1 MSSSDIQLEMNF
13 SEKQNRFRSTVESGA
28 FSLLIES
35 GVSALQLPVKE
46 ALKQLSTLEEA
57 VTKIDNIPCGL
68 ALLDGQSNPGNWS
81 AIEFAAQLSE
91 SLRDRHVVYLSGA
104 NRDPGEIDRQLAIA
118 ANANSANIV
127 AVSGDLGQNIPVRTD
142 SGRIF
147 KRLMEQ
153 AFFAG
158 VTVNPYQYD
167 PWALLAQ
174 YSKLAARILS
184 NGGFFVTQ
192 MGWDTLKLQSLT
204 WYLLSGDLYAPG
216 FARLLF
222 LTPERMKKL
231 LEEDSPGIIIG
242 KELRKTMEHELT
254 LSRKLFDVAQFHR
267 LERQSAACKVLG
279 FSGIQLAGADHPAVA
294 AEAAK
299 AVVKGINAFRNF
311 DEFLE
316 CYRSDLA
323 ESEVNSFHLRFQMFD
338 RVLKRPYPFD
348 DPPRRAE
355 LPDPGISFWE
365 KLKVLFA
372 AKDPFAKRRQGIAT
386 AGNCPKH
393 NTMGPCGGVRHDGR
407 CENNCQECA
416 YRKWFRFAAA
426 KDALNGI
433 EKEMI

>member
-1 MSSSDIQLEMNF
+1 V
-13 SEKQNRFRSTVESGA
+13 EKGE
-28 FSLLIES
+28 FSLLFES
-35 GVSALQLPVKE
+35 AVQGPQLPAKE
-46 ALKQLSTLEEA
+46 VVKQLKNLEDA
-57 VTKIDNIPCGL
+57 VCAIDKFPCGV
-68 ALLDGQSNPGNWS
+68 AVIDKGENPEGLS
-81 AIEFAAQLSE
+81 AVEFAAQMSE
-91 SLRDRHVVYLSGA
+91 DLRDRHAVYLSGI
-104 NRDPGEIDRQLAIA
+104 NRDEKEICRQLAIA
-118 ANANSANIV
+118 ENSGNFNIV
-127 AVSGDLGQNIPVRTD
+127 AVSGDLTTPPGVRTD
-142 SGRIF
+142 SGVIF
-147 KRLMEQ
+147 KKIMERKSL
-153 AFFAG
+153 FSG
-158 VTVNPYQYD
+158 VTVNPCQYD
-167 PWALLAQ
+167 PWALMAQ

-294 AEAAK
+294 AEAAN
-299 AVVKGINAFRNF
+299 AVIKGINAFRNF

>member
-13 SEKQNRFRSTVESGA
+13 SERQNRFRTTVESGT
-28 FSLLIES
+28 FSLLVES
-35 GVSALQLPVKE
+35 GVPDPKLPVKE
-46 ALKQLSTLEEA
+46 VLKQLCTLEETC
-57 VTKIDNIPCGL
+57 VRIDNIPCGM
-68 ALLDGQSNPGNWS
+68 ALLDGQNNPGNWS
-81 AIEFAAQLSE
+81 AVEFAAQMSDAH
-91 SLRDRHVVYLSGA
+91 RDRHVVYLSGA
-104 NRDPGEIDRQLAIA
+104 NRDAAEIDRQLAIA
-118 ANANSANIV
+118 ANANAANIV
-127 AVSGDLGQNIPVRTD
+127 AVSGDLGQNIPQRTD
-142 SGRIF
+142 SGKIF
-147 KRLMEQ
+147 KQLMAQ
-153 AFFAG
+153 SFFTG

-174 YSKLAARILS
+174 YSKLSARILS

-192 MGWDTLKLQSLT
+192 MGWDTLKLQSLI
-204 WYLLSGDLYAPG
+204 WYLLSSDLYAPG
-216 FARLLF
+216 FVRLLF

-231 LEEDSPGIIIG
+231 LEEETPGIIIG
-242 KELRKTMEHELT
+242 KELRKTMEYELT

-267 LERQSAACKVLG
+267 LERQAAACKVLG
-279 FSGIQLAGADHPAVA
+279 FSGIQLAGADNPAVA
-294 AEAAK
+294 VEAAK

-348 DPPRRAE
+348 EPPRRAE
-355 LPDPGISFWE
+355 LPDPELSFWE
-365 KLKVLFA
+365 KLSVLFA
-372 AKDPFAKRRQGIAT
+372 RRDAFSKRRQGVPT
-386 AGNCPKH
+386 AGACPKH
-393 NTMGPCGGVRHDGR
+393 NTLGPCGGVRHDGK
-407 CENNCQECA
+407 CENNSQECV